1 MIRRFF
7 STLAIW
13 VLTGLILY
21 FLGGQGSVWLLTV
34 MCVAT
39 QWEFYSLLEKM
50 GRRPFKIFG
59 TSLGVI
65 MLLTPYYAE
74 KIAGVPVEGIQT
86 GVIAVTI
93 VACCLRILSERKISE
108 RIETLGAT
116 TLGLIYIPFMLTFM
130 VRILTL
136 PGNDDQGLLLILWFV
151 ITTKFCDVGALV
163 FGRIFG
169 RHQMS
174 PNTSPK
180 KTWEGAIGGCLT
192 SIVLGFVFTYL
203 LQDQLPD
210 NFTPLWG
217 ALFALPLSIIS
228 IISDLVESMIK
239 RQADQKDSGAFIPGI
254 GGAFDLTD
262 SFILTAPTA
271 FLLLQLVI

>member
-1 MIRRFF
+1 MIHRLF
-7 STLAIW
+7 STLTIW

-21 FLGGQGSVWLLTV
+21 FFRGQGSVWLLTV
-34 MCVAT
+34 MCLGT
-39 QWEFYSLLEKM
+39 QWEFYGLLEKM
-50 GRRPFKIFG
+50 GRRPFKRFG
-59 TSLGVI
+59 TALGAI
-65 MLLTPYYAE
+65 MLLVPYYANHW
-74 KIAGVPVEGIQT
+74 ADVPVGGIHT

-130 VRILTL
+130 IRILTL
-136 PGNDDQGLLLILWFV
+136 PEVETQGLMLILWFV
-151 ITTKFCDVGALV
+151 ITTKFCDVGALLI
-163 FGRIFG
+163 GRTFG
-169 RHQMS
+169 RHPMS

-180 KTWEGAIGGCLT
+180 KTWEGAVGGCLT
-192 SIVLGFVFTYL
+192 SVVLGFAITFFFRDYF
-203 LQDQLPD
+203 PE
-210 NFTPLWG
+210 NFSPLWG
-217 ALFALPLSIIS
+217 ALLALPLSILS
-228 IISDLVESMIK
+228 IVSDLVESMIK